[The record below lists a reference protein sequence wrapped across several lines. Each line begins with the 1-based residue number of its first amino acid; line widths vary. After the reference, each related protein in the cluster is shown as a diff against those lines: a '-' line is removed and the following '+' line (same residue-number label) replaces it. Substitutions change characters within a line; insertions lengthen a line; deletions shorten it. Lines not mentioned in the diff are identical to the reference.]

1 MASEIVI
8 PEKERWTYSDYM
20 NLTPPDSFGF
30 QVIRGE
36 LIVSPSPKRNHQ
48 WCIQKLLVLLDGYV
62 TKQKLGEVFVAPF
75 DVVLDAHLPE
85 PENIV
90 QPDVVFVSN
99 ERIDIVTEENIK
111 GAPDLVVEVL
121 LGSTARYDRVGK
133 MEIYA
138 EFGVREY
145 WILDADAKVLE
156 VFDVTHE
163 RPHLMMSLADA
174 DVFRPNLFP
183 DLEIPLENLWYPN
196 KEDGQKND

>member
-48 WCIQKLLVLLDGYV
+48 KAVISLGSILNGYA
-62 TKQKLGEVFVAPF
+62 QIHGGEAFVAPF

-90 QPDVVFVSN
+90 QPDVIFVSN
-99 ERIDIVTEENIK
+99 ERMNIVTEENIK

-121 LGSTARYDRVGK
+121 SGSTARYDRVGK

>member
-20 NLTPPDSFGF
+20 NFTPPDSFGF

-36 LIVSPSPKRNHQ
+36 LIVSPSPKRNRQ
-48 WCIQKLLVLLDGYV
+48 RAVLSLSGILDSYARANG
-62 TKQKLGEVFVAPF
+62 GEVFVAPF

-90 QPDVVFVSN
+90 QPDVIFVSPDHMH
-99 ERIDIVTEENIK
+99 IITEENIK

-121 LGSTARYDRVGK
+121 SDSTARYDRVGK
-133 MEIYA
+133 MDVYT

-145 WILDADAKVLE
+145 WILDTETRVLE
-156 VFDVTHE
+156 VFDLTHE
-163 RPHLMMSLADA
+163 RPQLLTSLADQ
-174 DVFRPNLFP
+174 DVFRPSLFP
-183 DLEIPLENLWYPN
+183 NLEIPLQNLWYPD
-196 KEDGQKND
+196 KEDG